1 MKNSKSF
8 RHLQIRVGME
18 RLWVGEPL
26 KIAAIQEQES
36 LSMIES
42 YIKKN

>member
-1 MKNSKSF
+1 MKNSKAF
-8 RHLQIRVGME
+8 RHPQIRVGME

-26 KIAAIQEQES
+26 KIAATQEY

-42 YIKKN
+42 